1 MKENRIKMVE
11 SILNNKDKIFKLSDM
26 LSVLVV
32 TMDDMNEVDEDF
44 NYDQSLNLIM
54 CACYCLSKLDQKDFD
69 ECPMEKMILE
79 DMENTLNEYNS
90 GKGNS

>member
-11 SILNNKDKIFKLSDM
+11 SILNNKDKIFKLSDV

-32 TMDDMNEVDEDF
+32 TMDDINEADEDF

-90 GKGNS
+90 EKGNS

>member
-11 SILNNKDKIFKLSDM
+11 SILNNKDKIFKLSDV

-32 TMDDMNEVDEDF
+32 TMDDINEADENF

>member
-11 SILNNKDKIFKLSDM
+11 SILNNKDKIFKLSDV

-32 TMDDMNEVDEDF
+32 TMDDINEADEDF

-79 DMENTLNEYNS
+79 DMENALNEYNS

>member
-11 SILNNKDKIFKLSDM
+11 SILNNKDKIFKLSD
-26 LSVLVV
+26 VLAVFIT
-32 TMDDMNEVDEDF
+32 TMDTMNEADEDF

-54 CACYCLSKLDQKDFD
+54 CACYCLSRLEQKDFD
-69 ECPMEKMILE
+69 ESSISNDLLNDMEKA
-79 DMENTLNEYNS
+79 LNEYNS

>member
-11 SILNNKDKIFKLSDM
+11 SILNNKDKEFKLSDV
-26 LSVLVV
+26 LTVLV
-32 TMDDMNEVDEDF
+32 TIMDAIDEADKDF
-44 NYDQSLNLIM
+44 DYDQSLNLIM
-54 CACYCLSKLDQKDFD
+54 SACYCLSKLEQKDFD
-69 ECPMEKMILE
+69 ENPMKKMILE